1 MDLNLTPFLTTFS
14 LIALA
19 EFGDKT
25 QLAVIALSAR
35 YDRVKVFSGVILAFA
50 LVTALGVI
58 LGNLLHSFTLEYK
71 DIIRILAGL
80 LFVAFGI
87 ITLKSKEGC
96 EIGDEKPVGNIL
108 ISAFSMIALAE
119 MGDKTQLSA
128 ITLVA
133 KYDSPHLVF
142 AGALLALGLISLI
155 GIFLGKK
162 LCEMVPLSKIKLGA
176 GALFILFG
184 IMFLAG
190 F

>member
-1 MDLNLTPFLTTFS
+1 MDFTPFLTSFS

-35 YDRVKVFSGVILAFA
+35 YDRVKVFTGVILAFA
-50 LVTALGVI
+50 LVTGLGVLVGSVI
-58 LGNLLHSFTLEYK
+58 YQYIPQ
-71 DIIRILAGL
+71 DVIRILAGL

-87 ITLKSKEGC
+87 LTLSSKESC
-96 EIGDEKPVGNIL
+96 ETGDEKPIGNIL

-119 MGDKTQLSA
+119 MGDKTQISA

-190 F
+190 Y

>member
-1 MDLNLTPFLTTFS
+1 MDITPLLTTFS

-35 YDRVKVFSGVILAFA
+35 YDRVKVFLGVILAFA
-50 LVTALGVI
+50 LVTGLGV
-58 LGNLLHSFTLEYK
+58 LVGNVLFIFIPQNVIK
-71 DIIRILAGL
+71 ILAGL
-80 LFVAFGI
+80 LFVVFGI
-87 ITLKSKEGC
+87 LTLLSKESC
-96 EIGDEKPVGNIL
+96 ETEETNPIGNPL
-108 ISAFSMIALAE
+108 LSAFSMIALAE

-133 KYDSPHLVF
+133 KYDSPYLVF
-142 AGALLALGLISLI
+142 AGALLALGLISLL

-162 LCEMVPLSKIKLGA
+162 LCEIVPLAKIKLGA
-176 GALFILFG
+176 GALFVLFG
-184 IMFLAG
+184 LLFLAG

>member
-1 MDLNLTPFLTTFS
+1 MDITPLLTTFS

-35 YDRVKVFSGVILAFA
+35 YDRRKVFSGVIFAFA
-50 LVTALGVI
+50 LVTGLGVLVGDVLYRFI
-58 LGNLLHSFTLEYK
+58 PQ
-71 DIIRILAGL
+71 DVIQILAGL
-80 LFVAFGI
+80 LFLAFGV
-87 ITLKSKEGC
+87 LMLLSKESC
-96 EIGDEKPVGNIL
+96 ETEETNPIGNPL
-108 ISAFSMIALAE
+108 LSAFSMIALAE

-133 KYDSPHLVF
+133 KYDSPYLVF
-142 AGALLALGLISLI
+142 AGALLALGLISLL

-162 LCEMVPLSKIKLGA
+162 LCEIVPLSKIKLGA
-176 GALFILFG
+176 GAMFILFG

-190 F
+190 Y

>member
-1 MDLNLTPFLTTFS
+1 MDLTPLLTTFS

-35 YDRVKVFSGVILAFA
+35 YDRVKVFTGVILAFA
-50 LVTALGVI
+50 LVTGLGV
-58 LGNLLHSFTLEYK
+58 LVGNVIYQFIPQ
-71 DIIRILAGL
+71 DVIRIIAGL
-80 LFVAFGI
+80 LFLAFGVL
-87 ITLKSKEGC
+87 TLLSKESC
-96 EIGDEKPVGNIL
+96 ETEDAIQTVNPFF
-108 ISAFSMIALAE
+108 SAFSMITLAE
-119 MGDKTQLSA
+119 MGDKTQISA

-133 KYDSPHLVF
+133 KYDSPYLVF
-142 AGALLALGLISLI
+142 AGALLALGFISLL

-162 LCEMVPLSKIKLGA
+162 LCEIVPLSKIKLGA

-190 F
+190 L

>member
-1 MDLNLTPFLTTFS
+1 MDITLLLTTFS

-35 YDRVKVFSGVILAFA
+35 YDRVKVFTGVILAFA
-50 LVTALGVI
+50 LVTGLGV
-58 LGNLLHSFTLEYK
+58 LVGDVLFTFVPPYV
-71 DIIRILAGL
+71 IRILAGL
-80 LFVAFGI
+80 LFLAFGI
-87 ITLKSKEGC
+87 LMLSSKESC
-96 EIGDEKPVGNIL
+96 ETEEAASTVNPL
-108 ISAFSMIALAE
+108 FSAFSMIALAE
-119 MGDKTQLSA
+119 FGDKTQISA

-133 KYDSPHLVF
+133 KYNSPHLVF

-162 LCEMVPLSKIKLGA
+162 LCEVVPLSKIKLGA

-190 F
+190 Y

>member
-1 MDLNLTPFLTTFS
+1 MDLTPLLTTFS

-25 QLAVIALSAR
+25 QLAVIALSTR
-35 YDRVKVFSGVILAFA
+35 YDRIKVFTGVILAFA
-50 LVTALGVI
+50 LVTGLGVVVGGVLYQFI
-58 LGNLLHSFTLEYK
+58 PQ

-80 LFVAFGI
+80 LFLAFGI
-87 ITLKSKEGC
+87 LTLSSKESC
-96 EIGDEKPVGNIL
+96 ETEDATPLGNPL
-108 ISAFSMIALAE
+108 FSTFGMIALAE
-119 MGDKTQLSA
+119 MGDKTQISV

-142 AGALLALGLISLI
+142 AGSLLALGLISLI

-162 LCEMVPLSKIKLGA
+162 LCEIVPLSKIKLGA
-176 GALFILFG
+176 SALFILFG

-190 F
+190 Y

>member
-1 MDLNLTPFLTTFS
+1 MDLTPFLTTFS

-25 QLAVIALSAR
+25 QLAVIALSAK
-35 YDRVKVFSGVILAFA
+35 YDRVKVFTGVILAFA
-50 LVTALGVI
+50 LVTALGVLVGDVI
-58 LGNLLHSFTLEYK
+58 FIFIPQNV
-71 DIIRILAGL
+71 IRILAGL

-87 ITLKSKEGC
+87 LTLSSKESC
-96 EIGDEKPVGNIL
+96 ETDEAAPIGNPL
-108 ISAFSMIALAE
+108 FSAFSMIALAE

-133 KYDSPHLVF
+133 KYDSPYLVF

-162 LCEMVPLSKIKLGA
+162 LCEIVPLSKIKLGA

-190 F
+190 L

>member
-1 MDLNLTPFLTTFS
+1 MDISPLLTTFS

-35 YDRVKVFSGVILAFA
+35 YDRLKVFAGVILAFG
-50 LVTALGVI
+50 LVTALGVLVGGMI
-58 LGNLLHSFTLEYK
+58 YQFIPK
-71 DIIRILAGL
+71 DVIRVLAGL

-87 ITLKSKEGC
+87 LTLSSKESC
-96 EIGDEKPVGNIL
+96 ETGDEKPVGNIL
-108 ISAFSMIALAE
+108 LSAFSMIALAE

-133 KYDSPHLVF
+133 KYDSPYLVF
-142 AGALLALGLISLI
+142 AGALLALGLVSLI

-162 LCEMVPLSKIKLGA
+162 LCDILPLSKIKLGA

-190 F
+190 Y

>member
-1 MDLNLTPFLTTFS
+1 MDLTPLLTTFS

-35 YDRVKVFSGVILAFA
+35 YDRVKVFTGVILAFA
-50 LVTALGVI
+50 LVTGLGV
-58 LGNLLHSFTLEYK
+58 LVGEALFTFIPENV
-71 DIIRILAGL
+71 IRILAGL
-80 LFVAFGI
+80 LFVAFGVL
-87 ITLKSKEGC
+87 TLISKESC
-96 EIGDEKPVGNIL
+96 ETDEATPVGNPL
-108 ISAFSMIALAE
+108 LSTFSMIALAE
-119 MGDKTQLSA
+119 MGDKTQISA
-128 ITLVA
+128 IALVA

-162 LCEMVPLSKIKLGA
+162 LCEIVPLSKIKLGA

>member
-1 MDLNLTPFLTTFS
+1 MDLTPFLTTFS

-25 QLAVIALSAR
+25 QLAVIALSSR
-35 YDRVKVFSGVILAFA
+35 YNRAKVFSGVMLAFA
-50 LVTALGVI
+50 LVTGLGVLVGGVI
-58 LGNLLHSFTLEYK
+58 YEYIPQ
-71 DIIRILAGL
+71 DVIRILAGL
-80 LFVAFGI
+80 LFIAFGI
-87 ITLKSKEGC
+87 LTLSSKEGC
-96 EIGDEKPVGNIL
+96 ETGDEKPTGNIL
-108 ISAFSMIALAE
+108 LSAFSMIALAE

-133 KYDSPHLVF
+133 KYESPYLVF
-142 AGALLALGLISLI
+142 TGALLALGLISLV

-162 LCEMVPLSKIKLGA
+162 LCEIVPFEKIKMGA

-190 F
+190 Y

>member
-1 MDLNLTPFLTTFS
+1 MDITPLLTTFS

-25 QLAVIALSAR
+25 QLAVIALSAK
-35 YDRVKVFSGVILAFA
+35 YDRVKVFTGVILAFA
-50 LVTALGVI
+50 LVTALGVLVGDVI
-58 LGNLLHSFTLEYK
+58 FIFIPQ
-71 DIIRILAGL
+71 DVIRILAGL

-87 ITLKSKEGC
+87 LMLSSKESC
-96 EIGDEKPVGNIL
+96 ETEEAASTVNPL
-108 ISAFSMIALAE
+108 FSAFSMIALAE
-119 MGDKTQLSA
+119 MGDKTQISA

-133 KYDSPHLVF
+133 KYNSPHLVF

-162 LCEMVPLSKIKLGA
+162 LCEVVPLSKIKLGA

-184 IMFLAG
+184 LMFLAG
-190 F
+190 Y

>member
-1 MDLNLTPFLTTFS
+1 MDLTPLLTTFS

-35 YDRVKVFSGVILAFA
+35 YDRVKVFIGVILAFA
-50 LVTALGVI
+50 LVTALGV
-58 LGNLLHSFTLEYK
+58 LVGDVLHAFTLEYR
-71 DIIRILAGL
+71 DAIRILAGL
-80 LFVAFGI
+80 LFLAFGI
-87 ITLKSKEGC
+87 LTLSSKESC
-96 EIGDEKPVGNIL
+96 KTEEATPIGNPL
-108 ISAFSMIALAE
+108 PSTFSMIALAE

-133 KYDSPHLVF
+133 KYDSPYLVF
-142 AGALLALGLISLI
+142 AGALLALGLISLM

-162 LCEMVPLSKIKLGA
+162 LCEIVPLSKIKLGA
-176 GALFILFG
+176 GVLFILFG

>member
-1 MDLNLTPFLTTFS
+1 MDITPLLTTFS

-35 YDRVKVFSGVILAFA
+35 YDRIKVFTGVILAFA
-50 LVTALGVI
+50 LVTALGVL
-58 LGNLLHSFTLEYK
+58 LGGIAYQFIPR
-71 DIIRILAGL
+71 DVIRILAGL

-87 ITLKSKEGC
+87 ITLSSRESC
-96 EIGDEKPVGNIL
+96 ETGDEKPVSNIL
-108 ISAFSMIALAE
+108 LSAFSMIALAE

-142 AGALLALGLISLI
+142 AGALLALGLVSLV

-162 LCEMVPLSKIKLGA
+162 LCEIVPLSKIKLGA
-176 GALFILFG
+176 GALFTLFG

-190 F
+190 Y

>member
-1 MDLNLTPFLTTFS
+1 MDFTPFLTSFS

-35 YDRVKVFSGVILAFA
+35 YDRVKVFTGVILAFA
-50 LVTALGVI
+50 LVTGLGVMV
-58 LGNLLHSFTLEYK
+58 GNLLHTFTIEYR
-71 DIIRILAGL
+71 DVIRILAGL

-87 ITLKSKEGC
+87 LTLASKESC
-96 EIGDEKPVGNIL
+96 EVGDEKPVGNIL

-119 MGDKTQLSA
+119 MGDKTQISA

-133 KYDSPHLVF
+133 KYDSPYLVF

-162 LCEMVPLSKIKLGA
+162 LCEIVPLSKIKIGA

-190 F
+190 Y